1 MKKHIATLITLIIM
15 QTISSTAQQKP
26 AEIARLFTQYEQLL
40 QREDNGF
47 DTVYNAIQQQI
58 NHQTDPAAVA
68 VWHTCMAELLQGYYQ
83 QNRWKIMERTPID
96 GEAPSDPKVWDLQT
110 LAKQTI
116 FHFQKSLENEA
127 LLQQVPIKDYEAIL
141 NKLSAEAYLPTLY
154 DFLAFRA
161 LDFLGDNM
169 MEMPLPIEAFDV
181 NNGKYWSENEVFANI
196 LIQSPD
202 EFSFPFLSLSIM
214 QKLTRMHLKDTD
226 ARALLD
232 VTMRRFDYLAQNS
245 TLEEAGT
252 LKLEVLNKLEQT
264 YRGQKGYEMITLS
277 LGRCYEER
285 GGRFDDPQRYPDN
298 QLDLVRAMDWY
309 QKTMEADSATAEAKQ
324 ARRCMATLKTPSL
337 ALSMNQVMTDQQNLM
352 SIRYKSTSV
361 DEVQIKI
368 VPISDKEYRNQNDL
382 YLWAKS
388 KNAVYQTTIKL
399 PDAGDYRMKTGH
411 FLLPELK
418 KGTYAVLATSKKDWY
433 KHEIHSEGYIQVTD
447 LDVVV
452 RRNGNETELFVVDR
466 VTGAPVPNAQV
477 VEEVYS
483 DWQYKK
489 LLKSNK
495 YVTDKNGRCS
505 WEKKGDN
512 YRTQIVV
519 RKGDDVY
526 SCKDYGYYGRHVDE
540 KERSTITTCLFV
552 DRSIYRPGQ
561 TVYYKGITVKNT
573 RLEGSDVRKEVLVG
587 DSTQIELSNANYQ
600 IIETVNKVTNEYGSF
615 SGSFVLPTTGRTGSY
630 TIRTLHGSCSFSVEE
645 YKRPTFEVVFDKPE
659 KEYKLDQEVEV
670 VGNVKAYAGYAV
682 EGATVKYRVR
692 RNASFPWWRCWWWAP
707 NSLSQEIAV
716 GELVS
721 DADGNFRVHFLAQ
734 SDKESQ
740 RFDPLYRFE
749 ISVDVT
755 DITGETHSASTSV
768 SISRIGLLIHANL
781 PDVIST
787 SSVRSYE
794 VKATNLAG
802 ELQKVQMHYKIE
814 ELKAPAQYLQDCVKA
829 DFFLSDSAEMMKA
842 LPYLDLKQQANPQ
855 SWAVL
860 QVVSE
865 DVFMSGDKF
874 SIPNLENYKE
884 GIYRMTFTA
893 KDADGNEISE
903 EYTVTIYQEKSKKCV
918 AYTPVWMLNNT
929 PNNRELGETVEM
941 VIGTYL
947 KDAFV
952 LCEIISNDRLV
963 KSEWIKLNQG
973 KTTLSYTL
981 TEKDLGR
988 VMFHV
993 FVAKDNAHYSNV
1005 ETVEVPYSHQKID
1018 FDFLTFRDKTLP
1030 GSAEQYQ
1037 IRLKNTLGEKVAA
1050 EMLCTMYDASLDAL
1064 APANSLNRM
1073 INYWNK
1079 SVYKYRLSSMDGVL
1093 WNTFYGMGYAEDWGY
1108 DEGRA
1113 YPYLKFNANMFSRK
1127 MYRNGVMLSKSAGNR
1142 VLYDSGVVECV
1153 EEEDAA
1159 PMTMSIAEAD
1169 VVDMKN
1175 TAAMGVQESRVMN
1188 EKIAQTSVELQ
1199 PVQVRVNFNETAF
1212 FYPHLTTDANGDVL
1226 ISFTMP
1232 ESLTKWKLQGFA
1244 HNAALMSGYFEK
1256 YVQTSKKLMVV
1267 PNAPRFLREGDTM
1280 RFSAKVV
1287 NMDSVTQCGNVSLQF
1302 RSALTGEMLAMVLG
1316 NAACGFEVA
1325 PGEREEVHFQV
1336 AVPQNVGAITYR
1348 IVATNLETP
1357 AFSDGEENTLPVL
1370 TNRMLVT
1377 ESLPLYISN
1386 KGKKQFTF
1394 QKLKDQLAGGVSSST
1409 TLQHYKLTLEFTPN
1423 PIWYAIQSMP
1433 YLMEYPYE
1441 CNEQIFSRYY
1451 ANSIASQIMN
1461 SHPRIKEVFNKWLSE
1476 TPDAFCSNMEKNQE
1490 LKQVLL
1496 EETPWLLDAQRE
1508 SANKQHLALLFD
1520 LDRMAEEQKDVCKK
1534 LEKRQ
1539 NGDGGW
1545 SWFADGESS
1554 LYITEHIVAG
1564 FGHLKRLGVPTDMSN
1579 NSIRKAI
1586 DYVDA
1591 KETEFYYKWI
1601 KGEKCEISNLHY
1613 LYARSFYQ
1621 DVKLKMYHQEAY
1633 NYFLKNAKKL
1643 WKEQSLYG
1651 QALTALILYRNGDRT
1666 TAEMI
1671 MKHLRSV
1678 AQHSEEMGMWWKK
1691 EGYGYFWYEAPIERQ
1706 ALFIEAF
1713 HEILND
1719 QASVAE
1725 MQLWLLKQK
1734 QTQNW
1739 GTTRATTDACYALML
1754 NQTQI
1759 LNEED
1764 VQLQVGNV
1772 HFPNAETK
1780 TEAGSGYFKTSWS
1793 GKEISLDKATV
1804 QIEKSS
1810 QGSSWGALYWQY
1822 FENLD
1827 KITKNDDH
1835 NLTIRKMLYKV
1846 EVGSR
1851 GEVLVPITEQTPL
1864 RVGDKV
1870 RVRTEIRAD
1879 RDMEYVHLKD
1889 MRASAFEPTNVI
1901 SQYKRQDGLYY
1912 YEATK
1917 DASTNFFIDYLPK
1930 GTYVFEYTLIA
1941 TQAGTFSNGITTIQC
1956 MYAPEFSAHSA
1967 GVKVNVVE

>member
-1 MKKHIATLITLIIM
+1 M
-15 QTISSTAQQKP
+15 QTNTNLTAQQKP
-26 AEIARLFTQYEQLL
+26 EEIARMITQYEQLL

-47 DTVYNAIQQQI
+47 DTVYCAIQQQI
-58 NHQTDPAAVA
+58 KRQTDPAAVA

-196 LIQSPD
+196 VIQSPD
-202 EFSFPFLSLSIM
+202 EYSFPFLSLSIM
-214 QKLTRMHLKDTD
+214 QKLTQMHLKDVD
-226 ARALLD
+226 KRALLD

-540 KERSTITTCLFV
+540 KERSTITTYLFV

-615 SGSFVLPTTGRTGSY
+615 SGSFVLPATGRTGYYS
-630 TIRTLHGSCSFSVEE
+630 IRTPHGSCSFSVEE

-707 NSLSQEIAV
+707 NSPSQEIAT
-716 GELVS
+716 GELES
-721 DADGNFRVHFLAQ
+721 DAEGNFRIHFLAQ

-903 EYTVTIYQEKSKKCV
+903 EYTVTIYQEKSKKSV

-941 VIGTYL
+941 VISTYL

-1005 ETVEVPYSHQKID
+1005 ETVVVPYSHQKID

-1064 APANSLNRM
+1064 APSNSLSRI
-1073 INYWNK
+1073 INNWNK
-1079 SVYKYRLSSMDGVL
+1079 NVYNYRLASMSGAL
-1093 WNTFYGMGYAEDWGY
+1093 WKTFYSMGYADGWGY
-1108 DEGRA
+1108 EKERV
-1113 YPYLKFNANMFSRK
+1113 YPNLKFNVDMFSI
-1127 MYRNGVMLSKSAGNR
+1127 MYRKPSINR
-1142 VLYDSGVVECV
+1142 KLNDAVVACV
-1153 EEEDAA
+1153 EESCAA
-1159 PMTMSIAEAD
+1159 TMYESD
-1169 VVDMKN
+1169 VMEMKE
-1175 TAAMGVQESRVMN
+1175 TAAKGVQESGKSHDESAKMP
-1188 EKIAQTSVELQ
+1188 VEVQ
-1199 PVQVRVNFNETAF
+1199 PLQVRTNFNETAF
-1212 FYPHLTTDANGDVL
+1212 FYPHLTTDENGDVL

-1232 ESLTKWKLQGFA
+1232 EALTKWKLQGFA

-1256 YVQTSKKLMVV
+1256 YVQTSKRLMVV

-1287 NMDSVTQCGNVSLQF
+1287 NMDTVAQCGNVTLQF
-1302 RSALTGEMLAMVLG
+1302 RSALTDEVVPMLVGSSVMP
-1316 NAACGFEVA
+1316 FEVQ
-1325 PGEREEVHFQV
+1325 PGKSEEVHFQI
-1336 AVPQNVGAITYR
+1336 AVPEGVGAVTYR
-1348 IVATNLETP
+1348 MVATNLETP
-1357 AFSDGEENTLPVL
+1357 AFADGEEKTLPVL

-1377 ESLPLYISN
+1377 ESLPLYISG
-1386 KGKKQFTF
+1386 KGHKTFTF
-1394 QKLKDQLAGGVSSST
+1394 DKLKRQLAGAATASN
-1409 TLQHYKLTLEFTPN
+1409 TLTHHKLTLEFTPN

-1441 CNEQIFSRYY
+1441 CNEQVFSRYY
-1451 ANSIASQIMN
+1451 GNVVAASILNSN
-1461 SHPRIKEVFNKWLSE
+1461 PKIKEVFDRWLME
-1476 TPDAFCSNMEKNQE
+1476 TPDAFCSNLEKNPE

-1508 SANKQHLALLFD
+1508 SANKQNLALLFD
-1520 LDRMAEEQKDVCKK
+1520 LKRMAKEEKAACQK

-1539 NGDGGW
+1539 NIDGGW
-1545 SWFADGESS
+1545 SWFNGGNSNC
-1554 LYITEHIVAG
+1554 YITEHIVSG
-1564 FGHLKRLGVPTDMSN
+1564 FGHLKVMGIATDISTN
-1579 NSIRKAI
+1579 TLNKAVSFM
-1586 DYVDA
+1586 DD
-1591 KETEFYYKWI
+1591 KETEYYQRWI
-1601 KGEKCEISNLHY
+1601 KGTKCTPSNLHY
-1613 LYARSFYQ
+1613 LYARSFYTHR
-1621 DVKLKMYHQEAY
+1621 KLTGKRLEAY
-1633 NYFLKNAKKL
+1633 DFYMDNARKQ
-1643 WKEQSLYG
+1643 WKEMSLYS
-1651 QALTALILYRNGDRT
+1651 QALTALVMYRNGEKDL
-1666 TAEMI
+1666 AKQI
-1671 MKHLRSV
+1671 MNHIKSL
-1678 AQHSEEMGMWWKK
+1678 AQYSEEMGMWWKK

-1713 HEILND
+1713 HEILRD
-1719 QASVAE
+1719 AESVE
-1725 MQLWLLKQK
+1725 KMQLWLLKQK

-1739 GTTRATTDACYALML
+1739 GTTRATTEACYALML

-1759 LNEED
+1759 LNEDD
-1764 VQLQVGNV
+1764 VQLQLGDW
-1772 HFPNAETK
+1772 HYPNAETRA
-1780 TEAGSGYFKTSWS
+1780 EAGSGYIKTSWEGDAITPEMS
-1793 GKEISLDKATV
+1793 TI

-1810 QGSSWGALYWQY
+1810 KGPAWGALYWQY

-1827 KITKNDDH
+1827 KIEKNDDQ
-1835 NLTIRKMLYKV
+1835 NLSIRKALYKV
-1846 EVGSR
+1846 EVGER

-1864 RVGDKV
+1864 KVGDKV
-1870 RVRTEIRAD
+1870 RVRTEIRTD

-1941 TQAGTFSNGITTIQC
+1941 TQAGCFSNGITTIQC

>member
-1 MKKHIATLITLIIM
+1 MKKYIATIITLIIM
-15 QTISSTAQQKP
+15 QTNTNLTAQQKP
-26 AEIARLFTQYEQLL
+26 EEIARMITQYEQLL

-47 DTVYNAIQQQI
+47 DTVYCAIQQQI
-58 NHQTDPAAVA
+58 KRQTDPAAVA
-68 VWHTCMAELLQGYYQ
+68 VWHTCMAELLRGYYQ
-83 QNRWKIMERTPID
+83 ENQWKIMDRTPVE
-96 GEAPSDPKVWDLQT
+96 GAVPEDPKVWDLQT
-110 LAKQTI
+110 MAKQI
-116 FHFQKSLENEA
+116 IYHFEKSLENETY
-127 LLQQVPIKDYEAIL
+127 LQQVPIKDYEAIL
-141 NKLSAEAYLPTLY
+141 NKLSEEAYRPTLY

-161 LDFLGDNM
+161 LDFLD
-169 MEMPLPIEAFDV
+169 EYEVELPLPIETFDV

-196 LIQSPD
+196 VIQSPD
-202 EFSFPFLSLSIM
+202 EYSFPFLSLSIM
-214 QKLTRMHLKDTD
+214 QKLTQMHLKDVD
-226 ARALLD
+226 KRALLD
-232 VTMRRFDYLAQNS
+232 VTMRRFGYLADNS
-245 TLEEAGT
+245 TLEESGA
-252 LKLEVLNKLEQT
+252 LELEVLNKLEQT
-264 YRGQKGYEMITLS
+264 YRGQKGYEMIALS
-277 LGRCYEER
+277 LGRFYEKRGER
-285 GGRFDDPQRYPDN
+285 CDDPQRYPECR
-298 QLDLVRAMDWY
+298 LDLVKAMEWY
-309 QKTMEADSATAEAKQ
+309 KKTMDADSTSVEAKQ
-324 ARRCMATLKTPSL
+324 ARRYNAAIKTPLLS
-337 ALSMNQVMTDQQNLM
+337 LSMNQVITDQQNLL

-368 VPISDKEYRNQNDL
+368 VPISEKEYLKQIGAHQWEKFKIQREK
-382 YLWAKS
+382 YKS
-388 KNAVYQTTIKL
+388 FIYQTTVKL
-399 PDAGDYRMKTGH
+399 PDDGDYRTKTGH
-411 FLLPELK
+411 FLLPPLK
-418 KGTYAVLATSKKDWY
+418 KGTYVVLATSKKDWY
-433 KHEIHSEGYIQVTD
+433 KQEICSEGFIQVTN
-447 LDVVV
+447 LDAVV
-452 RRNGNETELFVVDR
+452 RYNGKDMEVLVVDR
-466 VTGAPVPNAQV
+466 ITGAPVSNAQV
-477 VEEVYS
+477 AEEVYS
-483 DWQYKK
+483 DRQYER
-489 LLKSNK
+489 LLKTNR
-495 YVTDKNGRCS
+495 YVTNKEGKCV
-505 WEKKGDN
+505 WEKKDDN
-512 YRTQIVV
+512 HYTQMVIS
-519 RKGDDVY
+519 KGDDVFRGRDHRY
-526 SCKDYGYYGRHVDE
+526 YGYYADAQMQ
-540 KERSTITTCLFV
+540 STVTTYLFV

-615 SGSFVLPTTGRTGSY
+615 SGSFVLPATGRTGYYS
-630 TIRTLHGSCSFSVEE
+630 IRTPHGSCSFSVEE

-707 NSLSQEIAV
+707 NSPSQEIAT
-716 GELVS
+716 GELES
-721 DADGNFRVHFLAQ
+721 DADGNFRIHFLAQ
-734 SDKESQ
+734 SDKENQ
-740 RFDPLYRFE
+740 RFDPLYCFE
-749 ISVDVT
+749 VSVDVV

-781 PDVIST
+781 PDEIST
-787 SSVRSYE
+787 SSDDNFE
-794 VKATNLAG
+794 IKATNLAG
-802 ELQKVQMHYKIE
+802 ELQKVPVHYKIE
-814 ELKAPAQYLQDCVKA
+814 ELKAPAQYLQNCVKA
-829 DFFLSDSAEMMKA
+829 DFFLSDSVEMMKT
-842 LPYLDLKQQANPQ
+842 LSHLDLKQQANPQ
-855 SWAVL
+855 GWEVAN
-860 QVVSE
+860 VVTE
-865 DVFMSGDKF
+865 NAFMSGDKF

-918 AYTPVWMLNNT
+918 AYTPVWMHNCT
-929 PNNRELGETVEM
+929 PNKREVGETVE
-941 VIGTYL
+941 VTVGTYL
-947 KDAFV
+947 KNASV

-963 KSEWIKLNQG
+963 KSEWIRLNQG

-981 TEKDLGR
+981 TEEDLGR
-988 VMFHV
+988 VVFHA
-993 FVAKDNAHYSNV
+993 FVMQDNAHYSNV
-1005 ETVEVPYSHQKID
+1005 ETVVVPYSHQKID

-1064 APANSLNRM
+1064 APSNSLSRI
-1073 INYWNK
+1073 INNWNK
-1079 SVYKYRLSSMDGVL
+1079 NVYNYRLASMSGAL
-1093 WNTFYGMGYAEDWGY
+1093 WKTFYSMGYADGWGY
-1108 DEGRA
+1108 EKERV
-1113 YPYLKFNANMFSRK
+1113 YPNLKFNVDMFSI
-1127 MYRNGVMLSKSAGNR
+1127 MYRKPSINR
-1142 VLYDSGVVECV
+1142 KLNDAVVACV
-1153 EEEDAA
+1153 EESCAA
-1159 PMTMSIAEAD
+1159 TMYESD
-1169 VVDMKN
+1169 VMEMKE
-1175 TAAMGVQESRVMN
+1175 TAAKGVPESGKSHDESAKMP
-1188 EKIAQTSVELQ
+1188 VEVQ
-1199 PVQVRVNFNETAF
+1199 PLQVRTNFNETAF
-1212 FYPHLTTDANGDVL
+1212 FYPHLRTDENGDVL
-1226 ISFTMP
+1226 IDFTMP
-1232 ESLTKWKLQGFA
+1232 ESLTKWRLQGLA
-1244 HNAALMSGYFEK
+1244 HNADMMSGYFEK

-1280 RFSAKVV
+1280 RFSAKIV
-1287 NMDSVTQCGNVSLQF
+1287 NMDSVAQCGNVSLQF
-1302 RSALTGEMLAMVLG
+1302 RSALTDAVVPMVVG
-1316 NAACGFEVA
+1316 ASVMPFEVA
-1325 PGEREEVHFQV
+1325 PDKSQEVHFQI

-1394 QKLKDQLAGGVSSST
+1394 QKLKDQLAGGLSSST

-1579 NSIRKAI
+1579 SSIRKAI

-1591 KETEFYYKWI
+1591 KETEFYYKWM

-1713 HEILND
+1713 HEILRD
-1719 QASVAE
+1719 AESVE
-1725 MQLWLLKQK
+1725 KMQLWLLKQK

-1739 GTTRATTDACYALML
+1739 GTTRATTEACYALML

-1759 LNEED
+1759 LNEDD
-1764 VQLQVGNV
+1764 VQLQLGDW
-1772 HFPNAETK
+1772 HYPNAETRA
-1780 TEAGSGYFKTSWS
+1780 EAGSGYIKTSWEGDAITPEMS
-1793 GKEISLDKATV
+1793 TI

-1810 QGSSWGALYWQY
+1810 KGPAWGALYWQY

-1827 KITKNDDH
+1827 KIEKNDDQ
-1835 NLTIRKMLYKV
+1835 NLSIRKALYKV
-1846 EVGSR
+1846 EVGER

-1864 RVGDKV
+1864 KVGDKV
-1870 RVRTEIRAD
+1870 RVRTEIRTD

-1941 TQAGTFSNGITTIQC
+1941 TQAGCFSNGITTIQC

>member
-1 MKKHIATLITLIIM
+1 
-15 QTISSTAQQKP
+15 
-26 AEIARLFTQYEQLL
+26 
-40 QREDNGF
+40 
-47 DTVYNAIQQQI
+47 
-58 NHQTDPAAVA
+58 
-68 VWHTCMAELLQGYYQ
+68 
-83 QNRWKIMERTPID
+83 MERTPID

-309 QKTMEADSATAEAKQ
+309 QKTMEADSATTEAKQ

-452 RRNGNETELFVVDR
+452 RRNGNEAELFVVDR

-540 KERSTITTCLFV
+540 KERSTITTYLFV

-707 NSLSQEIAV
+707 NSPSQEIAT
-716 GELVS
+716 GELES
-721 DADGNFRVHFLAQ
+721 DAEGNFRIHFLAQ

-781 PDVIST
+781 PDEIST
-787 SSVRSYE
+787 SSDDNFE
-794 VKATNLAG
+794 IKATNLAG
-802 ELQKVQMHYKIE
+802 ELQKVPVHYKIE
-814 ELKAPAQYLQDCVKA
+814 ELKAPAQYLQNCVKA
-829 DFFLSDSAEMMKA
+829 DFFLSDSVEMMKA
-842 LPYLDLKQQANPQ
+842 LSHLDLKQQANPQ
-855 SWAVL
+855 DWE
-860 QVVSE
+860 VVNVVTE
-865 DVFMSGDKF
+865 NALMSGDKF

-1142 VLYDSGVVECV
+1142 VLYDGGVVECV

-1287 NMDSVTQCGNVSLQF
+1287 NMDTTTQCGNVTLQF
-1302 RSALTGEMLAMVLG
+1302 RSALTDEVVPMLVGVSAVP
-1316 NAACGFEVA
+1316 FEVQ
-1325 PGEREEVHFQV
+1325 PGKSEEVHFQI
-1336 AVPQNVGAITYR
+1336 AVPEGVGAVTYR
-1348 IVATNLETP
+1348 IVAANLETP
-1357 AFSDGEENTLPVL
+1357 AFADGEEKTLPVL

-1377 ESLPLYISN
+1377 ESLPLYISG
-1386 KGKKQFTF
+1386 KGHKTFTF
-1394 QKLKDQLAGGVSSST
+1394 DKLKRQLAGAATASN
-1409 TLQHYKLTLEFTPN
+1409 TLTHHKLTLEFTPN

-1441 CNEQIFSRYY
+1441 CNEQVFSRYY
-1451 ANSIASQIMN
+1451 GNVVAASILNSN
-1461 SHPRIKEVFNKWLSE
+1461 PKIKEVFDRWLME
-1476 TPDAFCSNMEKNQE
+1476 TPDAFCSNLEKNPE

-1508 SANKQHLALLFD
+1508 SANKQNLALLFD
-1520 LDRMAEEQKDVCKK
+1520 LKRMAKEEKAACQK

-1539 NGDGGW
+1539 NIDGGW
-1545 SWFADGESS
+1545 SWFNGGSS
-1554 LYITEHIVAG
+1554 SCYITEHIVSG
-1564 FGHLKRLGVPTDMSN
+1564 FGHLKVMGIATDISTN
-1579 NSIRKAI
+1579 TLNKAVSFM
-1586 DYVDA
+1586 DD
-1591 KETEFYYKWI
+1591 KETEYYQRWI
-1601 KGEKCEISNLHY
+1601 KGTKCTPSNLHY
-1613 LYARSFYQ
+1613 LYARSFYTHR
-1621 DVKLKMYHQEAY
+1621 KLTGKRLEAY
-1633 NYFLKNAKKL
+1633 DFYMDNARKQ
-1643 WKEQSLYG
+1643 WKEMSLYS
-1651 QALTALILYRNGDRT
+1651 QALTALVMYRNGEKDL
-1666 TAEMI
+1666 AKQI
-1671 MKHLRSV
+1671 MNHIKSL
-1678 AQHSEEMGMWWKK
+1678 AQYSEEMGMWWKK

-1713 HEILND
+1713 HEILQD
-1719 QASVAE
+1719 AESVE
-1725 MQLWLLKQK
+1725 KMQLWLLKQK

-1739 GTTRATTDACYALML
+1739 GTTRATTEACYALML

-1759 LNEED
+1759 LNEDD
-1764 VQLQVGNV
+1764 VQLQMGDW
-1772 HFPNAETK
+1772 HYPNAETRA
-1780 TEAGSGYFKTSWS
+1780 EAGSGYIKTSWEGTAITPEMS
-1793 GKEISLDKATV
+1793 TI

-1810 QGSSWGALYWQY
+1810 KGPAWGALYWQY

-1827 KITKNDDH
+1827 KVEKNDDQ
-1835 NLTIRKMLYKV
+1835 NLSIRKALYKV
-1846 EVGSR
+1846 EVGER

-1864 RVGDKV
+1864 KVGDKV
-1870 RVRTEIRAD
+1870 RVRTEIRTD

-1941 TQAGTFSNGITTIQC
+1941 TQAGCFSNGITTIQC